1 MSQAKHLSKPPKQKV
16 NPKGK
21 YNEKV
26 WIKSG
31 KRDFL
36 SIDEVNGAIYNN
48 TDISSIY
55 DRTDNMYKR
64 TKPPKPGS
72 GRIGN
77 KRNNE
82 QEQ

>member
-1 MSQAKHLSKPPKQKV
+1 MSQAKHFEKPPKQKV

-21 YNEKV
+21 YNEKI
-26 WIKSG
+26 WIKSS

-36 SIDEVNGAIYNN
+36 PIDKVNDAIYNN

-55 DRTDNMYKR
+55 DSTNNMYKR
-64 TKPPKPGS
+64 TKPHKPGA
-72 GRIGN
+72 GRKN
-77 KRNNE
+77 KQNNE

>member
-1 MSQAKHLSKPPKQKV
+1 MSQAKHLNKPPKQKL

-26 WIKSG
+26 WIKLG

-36 SIDEVNGAIYNN
+36 PIDEINNAIYNN

-55 DRTDNMYKR
+55 TSTDNMYKR
-64 TKPPKPGS
+64 TKPIKPGA
-72 GRIGN
+72 GRKN
-77 KRNNE
+77 KKNNE
-82 QEQ
+82 QE

>member
-1 MSQAKHLSKPPKQKV
+1 MSQAKHLNKPPKQKV

-21 YNEKV
+21 YNEKI
-26 WIKSG
+26 WMKSG

-36 SIDEVNGAIYNN
+36 SIDELDRAIYNN
-48 TDISSIY
+48 MDISSIY

-64 TKPPKPGS
+64 TKPTKPGS
-72 GRIGN
+72 GRGG
-77 KRNNE
+77 KKKDNE

>member
-1 MSQAKHLSKPPKQKV
+1 V

-26 WIKSG
+26 WMKSG

-36 SIDEVNGAIYNN
+36 SIDELDRAIYNN
-48 TDISSIY
+48 MDISSIY

-64 TKPPKPGS
+64 TKPTKPGS

-77 KRNNE
+77 KKNDE
-82 QEQ
+82 